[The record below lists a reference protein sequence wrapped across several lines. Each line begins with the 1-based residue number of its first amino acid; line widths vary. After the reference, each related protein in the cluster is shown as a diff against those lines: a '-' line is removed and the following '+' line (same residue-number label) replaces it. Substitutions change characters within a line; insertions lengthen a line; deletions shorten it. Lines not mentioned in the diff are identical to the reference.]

1 MQFLLFTLYA
11 PMGSFGEIAVG
22 ERRMG
27 WARPARS
34 SVLGLVAGSLGIERT
49 DEKAHRDLQAGLF
62 YAVRTDAAGR
72 PFTDYHTAQ
81 TPVSRKGQTYATRRS
96 ELASERLHTV
106 LSSREWRSDS
116 YFTVSLW
123 ARAAA
128 EVDLHKLAGALRHPH
143 FVPYLGRK
151 AAVLGL
157 PLNPCVV
164 AADTLL
170 EALDKRLPTGEEKEV
185 LDCIGAATG
194 LPMTIACDHDAHGIG
209 ANARIERRRDA
220 VISRERWQFADR
232 LEAVIELPAE
242 GRHD

>member
-11 PMGSFGEIAVG
+11 PMGSLGEIAVG

-34 SVLGLVAGSLGIERT
+34 SVLGLVAGSLGIERS
-49 DEKAHRDLQAGLF
+49 DEKAHQDLQATLF

-81 TPVSRKGQTYATRRS
+81 TPVARKGRTYTTRRS
-96 ELASERLHTV
+96 ELGAERLHTV

-123 ARAAA
+123 PREGA
-128 EVDLHKLAGALRHPH
+128 EVDLHKLAGALQRPC

-157 PLNPCVV
+157 PLNPSVV
-164 AADTLL
+164 VADTLL
-170 EALDKRLPTGEEKEV
+170 EAFGKRPSTREEEEV
-185 LDCIGAATG
+185 LDRIGATASPT
-194 LPMTIACDHDAHGIG
+194 TIAYDHEAHSIDA
-209 ANARIERRRDA
+209 NVRIERRRDA
-220 VISRERWQFADR
+220 VVSRERWQFADR
-232 LEAVIELPAE
+232 LEAVIELPPE